1 MAVACLRDNR
11 MMIVGR
17 LQGKWIGV
25 HVKSFMNGIYKF
37 PKGRFIQEQI
47 NFDLTG
53 GEQIFLGGGVHW
65 CATKELTGFCSSSVS
80 CRL

>member
-17 LQGKWIGV
+17 LQGKWIWV
-25 HVKSFMNGIYKF
+25 HVKSFMNGINEF
-37 PKGRFIQEQI
+37 PKGRFIQGQI

-53 GEQIFLGGGVHW
+53 GEQIFLGGGGYIGV
-65 CATKELTGFCSSSVS
+65 LPRS
-80 CRL
+80 